1 MSNDRLDERNMRDI
15 DPMETTQLI
24 VPRDH
29 IHIASVRSPDASSPV
44 VKQESPFHHSDSK
57 TRNLLDMTAH
67 STNPCFINQDSTS
80 NIPLN
85 LSHLEPNVRID
96 TSSPQEDARD
106 SSPSFSNTINFS
118 SRSNLPSSQ
127 IYPNKKYPKPRPYYS
142 RAGNSQENGYC
153 DRTTTLESVS
163 PHNYHHNNNNNLG
176 NNFCPN
182 TSPTEEE
189 KLYYLTKRQH
199 AIYEH
204 DLRMKT
210 LNMELKNKE
219 EVFSLQ
225 KQLFLIELK
234 LKMDF
239 LEKNSNQ

>member
-1 MSNDRLDERNMRDI
+1 MSSDRLADRDTRDM
-15 DPMETTQLI
+15 DPIEPNQVVLS
-24 VPRDH
+24 RDH
-29 IHIASVRSPDASSPV
+29 PHIVSVQSPGASSPI
-44 VKQESPFHHSDSK
+44 VKQESPPLTHADNRSRSV
-57 TRNLLDMTAH
+57 LDMTQH
-67 STNPCFINQDSTS
+67 IINPCLINQDSTS
-80 NIPLN
+80 NVPLN
-85 LSHLEPNVRID
+85 LSHLEPNIRID
-96 TSSPQEDARD
+96 TSTPPEEARD
-106 SSPSFSNTINFS
+106 SSPSFSNTINYPN
-118 SRSNLPSSQ
+118 RLNLPSSQ
-127 IYPNKKYPKPRPYYS
+127 IFPNKKHPKPRYFS
-142 RAGNSQENGYC
+142 RAGNSQENGCC
-153 DRTTTLESVS
+153 DRSTVLDSVS
-163 PHNYHHNNNNNLG
+163 PHNYHNNNNLG
-176 NNFCPN
+176 NNFCSN